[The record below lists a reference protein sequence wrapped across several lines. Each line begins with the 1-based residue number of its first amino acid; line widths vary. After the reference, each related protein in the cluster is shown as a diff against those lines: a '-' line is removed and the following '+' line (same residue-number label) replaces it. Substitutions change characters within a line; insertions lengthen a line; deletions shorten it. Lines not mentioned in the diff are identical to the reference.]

1 MQRQG
6 RASKNSDE
14 KDAGWYWQGK
24 VAVVFCD
31 QVSSEL
37 RHAGD
42 FPVSVHVDVQGAGSL
57 GQSRHQH
64 HGAGGDNEKA
74 SARSRNCAVG
84 DIGKRPAMNE
94 RGRAF
99 GGLHEVR
106 EKGFVEQ
113 GHHRA
118 DNSKVC
124 RADRLER
131 RFA

>member
-1 MQRQG
+1 MPVISPS
-6 RASKNSDE
+6 ASTSMFKARE
-14 KDAGWYWQGK
+14 
-24 VAVVFCD
+24 V
-31 QVSSEL
+31 L
-37 RHAGD
+37 
-42 FPVSVHVDVQGAGSL
+42 GSP
-57 GQSRHQH
+57 GISIMAPEVTTR
-64 HGAGGDNEKA
+64 KP
-74 SARSRNCAVG
+74 ARDYGTGAVG
-84 DIGKRPAMNE
+84 DIGKRSAMNE